1 MKRPKGAAAA
11 ALLAAV
17 AALALATPAPA
28 AEYGLGVAYDN
39 GTTVLLPIRTDSL
52 VIEPEFNFSN
62 QSSSSASRLKN
73 VNVGSGVYVRR
84 NLGPLF
90 ESYLGGRL
98 LYSSSQSSS
107 STSDSKARY
116 YMLAPTAGVQHFLS
130 KQFSLGLDAS
140 LEYRHGKQTSTGNP
154 DQNFHSI
161 GTATRI
167 LLRAYF

>member
-1 MKRPKGAAAA
+1 MR
-11 ALLAAV
+11 V
-17 AALALATPAPA
+17 
-28 AEYGLGVAYDN
+28 
-39 GTTVLLPIRTDSL
+39 
-52 VIEPEFNFSN
+52 
-62 QSSSSASRLKN
+62 
-73 VNVGSGVYVRR
+73 

-98 LYSSSQSSS
+98 LYGSSESNFGSG
-107 STSDSKARY
+107 DSKSRSF
-116 YMLAPTAGVQHFLS
+116 MLAPTVGIQHFLS

>member
-1 MKRPKGAAAA
+1 M
-11 ALLAAV
+11 LAAV
-17 AALALATPAPA
+17 LAAGVLEAGA

-39 GTTVLLPIRTDSL
+39 GATVLLPIRTDSL
-52 VIEPEFNFSN
+52 LIEPELNFSN
-62 QSSSSASRLKN
+62 SSSSGQRLKN
-73 VNVGSGVYVRR
+73 VDVGSGAYVRV

-98 LYSSSQSSS
+98 LYGSSESNFGSG
-107 STSDSKARY
+107 DSKSRSF
-116 YMLAPTAGVQHFLS
+116 MLAPTVGIQHFLS

>member
-1 MKRPKGAAAA
+1 M
-11 ALLAAV
+11 LAAV
-17 AALALATPAPA
+17 LAAGVLEAGA

-39 GTTVLLPIRTDSL
+39 GATVFLPIRTDSL
-52 VIEPEFNFSN
+52 LIEPELNFSN
-62 QSSSSASRLKN
+62 SSSSGQRLKN
-73 VNVGSGVYVRR
+73 VNVGSGAYVRV

-98 LYSSSQSSS
+98 LYGSSESNFGSG
-107 STSDSKARY
+107 DSKSRSF
-116 YMLAPTAGVQHFLS
+116 MLAPTVGIQHFLS

>member
-1 MKRPKGAAAA
+1 MNREITCTSRTV
-11 ALLAAV
+11 LLAAILSV
-17 AALALATPAPA
+17 GVLEAGA

-39 GTTVLLPIRTDSL
+39 GATVLLPIRTDSL
-52 VIEPEFNFSN
+52 MIEPEFNFSN
-62 QSSSSASRLKN
+62 QSSSGTSLKT
-73 VNVGSGVYVRR
+73 VNVGSGAYLRW

-98 LYSSSQSSS
+98 LFGSSKSNSSGGE
-107 STSDSKARY
+107 SKATFFT
-116 YMLAPTAGVQHFLS
+116 LAPVVGIQHFLS

-140 LEYRHGKQTSTGNP
+140 LEYRHGEQTTPGSP

>member
-1 MKRPKGAAAA
+1 MNRTITCTT
-11 ALLAAV
+11 LMLAAV
-17 AALALATPAPA
+17 LAAGILEAGA
-28 AEYGLGVAYDN
+28 AEYGLGVAFDN
-39 GTTVLLPIRTDSL
+39 GATVLLPIRTDSL
-52 VIEPEFNFSN
+52 LIEPELNFSN
-62 QSSSSASRLKN
+62 QSSSTSSFKTF
-73 VNVGSGVYVRR
+73 NVGSGAYVRR

-98 LYSSSQSSS
+98 LYGSSKSGSGSG
-107 STSDSKARY
+107 DSKASSFT
-116 YMLAPTAGVQHFLS
+116 LAPTVGIQHFLS

>member
-1 MKRPKGAAAA
+1 MNRTITCTT
-11 ALLAAV
+11 LMLAAV
-17 AALALATPAPA
+17 LAAGILEAGA

-39 GTTVLLPIRTDSL
+39 GATVLLPIRTDSL
-52 VIEPEFNFSN
+52 LIEPELNFSN
-62 QSSSSASRLKN
+62 SSSSGQRLKN
-73 VNVGSGVYVRR
+73 VNVGSGAYVRV

-98 LYSSSQSSS
+98 LYSSSESNFGSG
-107 STSDSKARY
+107 DSKSRSF
-116 YMLAPTAGVQHFLS
+116 MLAPTVGIQHFLS

>member
-1 MKRPKGAAAA
+1 M
-11 ALLAAV
+11 LAAV
-17 AALALATPAPA
+17 LAAGILEAGA

-39 GTTVLLPIRTDSL
+39 GATVLLPIRTDSL
-52 VIEPEFNFSN
+52 LIEPEFNFSN
-62 QSSSSASRLKN
+62 QSSSGQRLKN
-73 VNVGSGVYVRR
+73 VNVGSGAYVRV

-98 LYSSSQSSS
+98 LYGSSESNFGSG
-107 STSDSKARY
+107 DSKSRSF
-116 YMLAPTAGVQHFLS
+116 MLAPTVGIQHFLS

-140 LEYRHGKQTSTGNP
+140 LEYRHGKQKSSGSP
-154 DQNFHSI
+154 DQTFHSI

>member
-1 MKRPKGAAAA
+1 MNRQITCTKRAV
-11 ALLAAV
+11 LLAAV
-17 AALALATPAPA
+17 LSAGVLEAGA

-39 GTTVLLPIRTDSL
+39 GATVLLPIRTDSL
-52 VIEPEFNFSN
+52 MIEPEFFLNN
-62 QSSSSASRLKN
+62 SSSSNSRFKTFG
-73 VNVGSGVYVRR
+73 VGSGAYVRR

-90 ESYLGGRL
+90 EGYLGGRL
-98 LYSSSQSSS
+98 VFLSSQSSS
-107 STSDSKARY
+107 GSGDSKTRS
-116 YMLAPTAGVQHFLS
+116 YMISPTVGIQHFLS

-140 LEYRHGKQTSTGNP
+140 LEYRHGKQSNP